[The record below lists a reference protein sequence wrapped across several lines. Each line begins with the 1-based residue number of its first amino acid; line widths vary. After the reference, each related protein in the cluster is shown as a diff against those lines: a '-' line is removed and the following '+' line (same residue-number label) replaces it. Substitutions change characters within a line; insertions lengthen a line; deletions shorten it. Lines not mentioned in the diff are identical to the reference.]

1 MEKVILVI
9 DDDADDRELFREA
22 LHEVYRNARFI
33 TANNGYDALE
43 LFNKPGHLIPDFI
56 FLDLNMPK
64 VDGRQCL
71 MRLRQIPGLQ
81 KVPIIIFSTMKLV
94 HEVDELK
101 LLGASMCITKPVWY
115 DDLRRMLREVIV
127 SSTWKT
133 VNPAGKK

>member
-22 LHEVYRNARFI
+22 LHEVYKNARFI
-33 TANNGYDALE
+33 SANNGYDALE
-43 LFNKPGHLIPDFI
+43 LFNRPGYLIPDII

-71 MRLRQIPGLQ
+71 IRLRNIPGLQ
-81 KVPIIIFSTMKLV
+81 KVPIIIFSTLKLV

-115 DDLRRMLREVIV
+115 ADLRKTLQEVIH
-127 SSTWKT
+127 STSWKT
-133 VNPAGKK
+133 VNSDKK